1 MLKIR
6 RIDFYVITIKNVDKF
21 KFLSLTHD
29 HQHSNWFFF
38 LENLKRIKKLNIF
51 SGPKQAYLSGKRWF
65 EVPKR
70 FHSN

>member
-21 KFLSLTHD
+21 EFLSLTHD

-38 LENLKRIKKLNIF
+38 WKILSALK
-51 SGPKQAYLSGKRWF
+51 S
-65 EVPKR
+65 
-70 FHSN
+70 